1 MFLRYKLINRDDK
14 PNVLKV
20 IGSAL
25 ISGSIGPLLNNPF
38 DVVKTRYMNPAYN
51 YTSIYQ
57 ALKEIKKNEGL
68 AALWRGIHLRLFR
81 VAGGQAI
88 TFCTIEQLMYYTK

>member
-1 MFLRYKLINRDDK
+1 
-14 PNVLKV
+14 
-20 IGSAL
+20 
-25 ISGSIGPLLNNPF
+25 
-38 DVVKTRYMNPAYN
+38 MNPAYN